1 MNNIK
6 IIFDLKYTIFF
17 ILRQNLQ
24 IRAKPIYFLLSYHNR
39 SPYYITK
46 SKKIDQQL
54 EDARILASLNSSSSQ
69 EDLEAQ
75 QKKLVSDELRGRI
88 MDEDGN
94 LNA

>member
-1 MNNIK
+1 MSR
-6 IIFDLKYTIFF
+6 LKAV
-17 ILRQNLQ
+17 Q
-24 IRAKPIYFLLSYHNR
+24 
-39 SPYYITK
+39 
-46 SKKIDQQL
+46 KKIDQQL